1 MFDVQRSKFIIMSKL
16 DQFPVI
22 PVIVI
27 DHVADAKPLANA
39 LLEGGLNI
47 IEVTFRTAAAAGAIE
62 AIANE
67 FPEMLVGAGTVV
79 TPEQAKIAI
88 DSGSKFGLA
97 PGTDPETI
105 AYFKERDV
113 PFIPGI
119 MTPSDIQSAIKAGCQ
134 HLKFFPAGAA
144 GGPKLLKAMAAPYA
158 NLGVK
163 FCPTGGVSLDNM
175 NDYLSIPEVFAI
187 GGSWLATKAQI
198 EAKNWTTVTTQVK
211 DALAKV
217 TTA

>member
-1 MFDVQRSKFIIMSKL
+1 M
-16 DQFPVI
+16 
-22 PVIVI
+22 VI
-27 DHVADAKPLANA
+27 DDVADAKPLANA

-47 IEVTFRTAAAAGAIE
+47 IEVTLRTAAAPGAIE
-62 AIANE
+62 AIANG

-79 TPEQAKIAI
+79 TLEQAKIAI

-97 PGTDPETI
+97 PGTDAETI
-105 AYFKERDV
+105 AYFNEREI
-113 PFIPGI
+113 PFVPGI
-119 MTPSDIQSAIKAGCQ
+119 MTPSDIQVAVRAGCR

-144 GGPKLLKAMAAPYA
+144 GGLKLLKAMAAPYA

-163 FCPTGGVSLDNM
+163 FCPTGGVSLENM

-198 EAKNWTTVTTQVK
+198 ADGDWKTITAQVREAL
-211 DALAKV
+211 DRAAE
-217 TTA
+217 ASA

>member
-1 MFDVQRSKFIIMSKL
+1 MSQL

-27 DHVADAKPLANA
+27 DNVADAKPLANA

-47 IEVTFRTAAAAGAIE
+47 IEVTFRTQAAAGAIE

-67 FPEMLVGAGTVV
+67 FPDMLVGAGTVV

-105 AYFKERDV
+105 AYFKSRNI

-119 MTPSDIQSAIKAGCQ
+119 MTPSDIQAAIKAGCK

-144 GGPKLLKAMAAPYA
+144 GGVNMLKSMVAPYS

-175 NDYLSIPEVFAI
+175 NDYLAVPEVFAI

-198 EAKNWTTVTTQVK
+198 ANKDWSGITAQVK
-211 DALAKV
+211 QALAKAAEV
-217 TTA
+217 

>member
-1 MFDVQRSKFIIMSKL
+1 MSQL

-22 PVIVI
+22 PVIVL
-27 DHVADAKPLANA
+27 DEVADAKPLAEA

-62 AIANE
+62 SIANA

-105 AYFKERDV
+105 AYFKERNV

-119 MTPSDIQSAIKAGCQ
+119 MTPSDIQAAVKAGCE

-198 EAKNWTTVTTQVK
+198 ANKDWSAITSQVK
-211 DALAKV
+211 EALVKASQ
-217 TTA
+217 A

>member
-1 MFDVQRSKFIIMSKL
+1 MSAL
-16 DQFPVI
+16 DQYPVI
-22 PVIVI
+22 PVIVL
-27 DHVADAKPLANA
+27 DDVADAKPLANA

-62 AIANE
+62 SIANA

-88 DSGSKFGLA
+88 DCGSKFGLA
-97 PGTDPETI
+97 PGTAAETI
-105 AYFKERDV
+105 AYFKKRDV

-119 MTPSDIQSAIKAGCQ
+119 MTPSDIQAAIKAGCE

-175 NDYLSIPEVFAI
+175 NEYLSIPEVFAI

-198 EAKNWTTVTTQVK
+198 ANKDWSTITAQVK
-211 DALAKV
+211 QALAKAAEV
-217 TTA
+217 

>member
-1 MFDVQRSKFIIMSKL
+1 MSQL

-27 DHVADAKPLANA
+27 DDVTDAKPLANA
-39 LLEGGLNI
+39 LLQGGLNI

-88 DSGSKFGLA
+88 ESGSKFGLA

-105 AYFKERDV
+105 AYFKERNV

-119 MTPSDIQSAIKAGCQ
+119 MTPSDIQTAIKAGCE

-144 GGPKLLKAMAAPYA
+144 GGPKLLKAMAAPYS
-158 NLGVK
+158 NLGIK

-175 NDYLSIPEVFAI
+175 NDYLSMPEVFAI

-198 EAKNWTTVTTQVK
+198 AAKDWGKITTQVK
-211 DALAKV
+211 DALTHA
-217 TTA
+217 TRA

>member
-1 MFDVQRSKFIIMSKL
+1 MSAL

-22 PVIVI
+22 PVIVL
-27 DHVADAKPLANA
+27 DHVEDAKPLANA

-62 AIANE
+62 SIANA
-67 FPEMLVGAGTVV
+67 FPEMLIGAGTVV
-79 TPEQAKIAI
+79 TPKQAKIAI

-97 PGTDPETI
+97 PGTDTKTI
-105 AYFKERDV
+105 AYFKERDI

-119 MTPSDIQSAIKAGCQ
+119 MTPSDIQAAIKAGCQ

-144 GGPKLLKAMAAPYA
+144 GGSKLLKAMAAPYS
-158 NLGVK
+158 NMGVK

-175 NDYLSIPEVFAI
+175 NEYLSIPEVFAI

-198 EAKNWTTVTTQVK
+198 SNKDWSTITTQVK
-211 DALAKV
+211 QALAQ
-217 TTA
+217 AEQA

>member
-1 MFDVQRSKFIIMSKL
+1 MSQL

-27 DHVADAKPLANA
+27 DDVADAEPLANA
-39 LLEGGLNI
+39 VLEGGLTI
-47 IEVTFRTAAAAGAIE
+47 IEVTLRTASAAAAIE
-62 AIANE
+62 TIANA
-67 FPEMLVGAGTVV
+67 FPEILVGAGTVV

-88 DSGSKFGLA
+88 ESGSKFGLA

-105 AYFKERDV
+105 AYFKERNV

-119 MTPSDIQSAIKAGCQ
+119 MTPTDIQSAIKSGCQ

-158 NLGVK
+158 KLGVK
-163 FCPTGGVSLDNM
+163 FCPTGGVSFDNM
-175 NDYLSIPEVFAI
+175 NDYLAMPEVFAI
-187 GGSWLATKAQI
+187 GGSWLATQAQI
-198 EAKNWTTVTTQVK
+198 QAKDWGTITTQVK
-211 DALAKV
+211 DALTKASEC
-217 TTA
+217 

>member
-1 MFDVQRSKFIIMSKL
+1 MTKL

-27 DHVADAKPLANA
+27 EDANDAEPLAEA
-39 LLEGGLNI
+39 LLEGGLKI
-47 IEVTFRTAAAAGAIE
+47 IEVTFRTAAAAEAIE
-62 AIANE
+62 RITKR
-67 FPEMLVGAGTVV
+67 FPEMMTGAGTVV
-79 TPEQAKIAI
+79 TPEQAKRAI
-88 DSGSKFGLA
+88 DAGSQFGLA

-105 AYFKERDV
+105 AYFKDRDV

-119 MTPSDIQSAIKAGCQ
+119 MTPSDIQCAIKAGCT

-163 FCPTGGVSLDNM
+163 FCPTGGVSLENM
-175 NDYLSIPEVFAI
+175 NDYLSMKEVFAI

-198 EAKNWTTVTTQVK
+198 ADKDWPAITQQVK
-211 DALAKV
+211 EALAR
-217 TTA
+217 AAQSS

>member
-1 MFDVQRSKFIIMSKL
+1 
-16 DQFPVI
+16 
-22 PVIVI
+22 
-27 DHVADAKPLANA
+27 
-39 LLEGGLNI
+39 
-47 IEVTFRTAAAAGAIE
+47 
-62 AIANE
+62 
-67 FPEMLVGAGTVV
+67 V

-97 PGTDPETI
+97 PGTDTETI
-105 AYFKERDV
+105 AYFKERDI

-119 MTPSDIQSAIKAGCQ
+119 MTPSDIQAAIKAGCE

-158 NLGVK
+158 SLGVK

-175 NDYLSIPEVFAI
+175 NEYLSIPEVFAI

-198 EAKNWTTVTTQVK
+198 SNKDWSTITTQVK
-211 DALAKV
+211 QALAQ
-217 TTA
+217 AEQA

>member
-1 MFDVQRSKFIIMSKL
+1 MSSL

-27 DHVADAKPLANA
+27 DHVEDAKPLANA

-47 IEVTFRTAAAAGAIE
+47 IEVTFRTAAAAVAIE
-62 AIANE
+62 SIANA

-97 PGTDPETI
+97 PGTDTETI
-105 AYFKERDV
+105 AYFKERDI

-119 MTPSDIQSAIKAGCQ
+119 MTPSDIQAAIKAGCE

-175 NDYLSIPEVFAI
+175 SEYLSIPEVFAI

-198 EAKNWTTVTTQVK
+198 SNKDWSTITTQVK
-211 DALAKV
+211 QALAQ
-217 TTA
+217 AEQA